1 MEHVVR
7 VCIEFDQK
15 SKGPLPLPGA
25 TVDVF
30 IYRVK
35 PREAL
40 LVPNEAVIE
49 EGKKKYV
56 FNVEKKVA
64 RKLTVT
70 VGVGNELFTEIKSG
84 LKPGDRVILNPKDLE
99 DGQPVRAAGG
109 ERI

>member
-1 MEHVVR
+1 
-7 VCIEFDQK
+7 
-15 SKGPLPLPGA
+15 
-25 TVDVF
+25 
-30 IYRVK
+30 
-35 PREAL
+35 
-40 LVPNEAVIE
+40 VIE